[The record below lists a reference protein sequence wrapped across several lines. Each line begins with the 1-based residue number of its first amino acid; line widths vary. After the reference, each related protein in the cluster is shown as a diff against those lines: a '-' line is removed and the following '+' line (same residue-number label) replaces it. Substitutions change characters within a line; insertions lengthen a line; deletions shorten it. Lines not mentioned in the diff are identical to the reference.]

1 MWAYCVVQHGD
12 KVIVQEAEAGEGGA
26 VQVQEQREH
35 RNSED
40 EEEEDE
46 EEEEE
51 GVLFGGFS
59 GECRSCFAPVKA
71 EWERCPVCKVSKPQ
85 TTALHPTQNGRVNK
99 KFDSNALLAGAL
111 SLAPRPEGVGSSGG
125 GGGGRGNGRNKWN
138 TSTWTDR

>member
-1 MWAYCVVQHGD
+1 MWAYSVVQHGD

-35 RNSED
+35 RNSE
-40 EEEEDE
+40 EVEEEDE
-46 EEEEE
+46 DEDD
-51 GVLFGGFS
+51 VLLGGFS

-85 TTALHPTQNGRVNK
+85 TTALHPRQNGRVNK
-99 KFDSNALLAGAL
+99 KFDSSALLAGAL
-111 SLAPRPEGVGSSGG
+111 SLAPRPEGVGSSGDG
-125 GGGGRGNGRNKWN
+125 GGGQGNGRNKWN